1 MGALKSY
8 NGPRSTFSLLPF
20 DLRFKIISMI
30 QDGKTCRA
38 IGADPEAAKGYEA
51 IGAEWNRS
59 AMTRIKK
66 SKEYKDIADRRI
78 KEQLTAK
85 SDRIASA
92 LLKEN
97 ASLESVSEQVKVA
110 LLKLVQD
117 CVATNPEEPEV
128 VERLVRSVVNL
139 SNPAKDNQITELKRQ
154 LREEKELRMAE
165 IEGKEKIIAELR
177 KLAAERDA
185 QIEKLKERC
194 GASGN
199 NNVIEAMDE
208 FVKGK

>member
-1 MGALKSY
+1 MALKSY

-66 SKEYKDIADRRI
+66 SREYKDIADRRI

-139 SNPAKDNQITELKRQ
+139 SNSAKDTQISDLKRQ
-154 LREEKELRMAE
+154 LREEKELRVAE
-165 IEGKEKIIAELR
+165 IEELKAEAAGLLARIATKDARISELEKAVPGVESSDV
-177 KLAAERDA
+177 A
-185 QIEKLKERC
+185 
-194 GASGN
+194 
-199 NNVIEAMDE
+199 EAMKKK
-208 FVKGK
+208 FGITK

>member
-1 MGALKSY
+1 MGTLKSY
-8 NGPRSTFSLLPF
+8 NGPRSTFSLLNF
-20 DLRFKIISMI
+20 DLRFRVISMI

-38 IGADPEAAKGYEA
+38 IGADPEVVKGYEV

-78 KEQLTAK
+78 KERLTAK

-92 LLKEN
+92 LLREN
-97 ASLESVSEQVKVA
+97 ASLESISEQVKVA
-110 LLKLVQD
+110 LLKLVQE
-117 CVATNPEEPEV
+117 CVAANPEEPEI

-139 SNPAKDNQITELKRQ
+139 SNQAKDNQIAELKRQ
-154 LREEKELRMAE
+154 LREEKELRVADLE
-165 IEGKEKIIAELR
+165 AKDKIIAELR

-194 GASGN
+194 GVSGG
-199 NNVIEAMDE
+199 NNVIEEMDK

>member
-97 ASLESVSEQVKVA
+97 SSLESVSEQVKVA

-139 SNPAKDNQITELKRQ
+139 SNSAKDTQLAELKRQ
-154 LREEKELRMAE
+154 LREEKELRVAE

>member
-1 MGALKSY
+1 MALKSY

-66 SKEYKDIADRRI
+66 SREYKDIADRRI

-139 SNPAKDNQITELKRQ
+139 SNSAKDTQISDLKRQ
-154 LREEKELRMAE
+154 LREEKDLRMAE
-165 IEGKEKIIAELR
+165 IEGKDKIIADLR
-177 KLAAERDA
+177 KQADDRNA
-185 QIEKLKERC
+185 QIEKLKAIA
-194 GASGN
+194 GTVDNAD
-199 NNVIEAMDE
+199 VIAELDKSVGIA
-208 FVKGK
+208 